1 MSDRRLKFEQLVLPH
16 LDAAYNLARWL
27 TRNDHDAHDVVQE
40 AALRAFRFLDGLRGE
55 AKPWLLTLVRN
66 SCMTWLKANRP
77 AELQAIDS
85 HAAELVLVDEDTP
98 ETISLREVDRRMLN
112 EALAALPAYFRE
124 ALVLRELDEMS
135 YKDIARI
142 TGVPAGTV
150 MSRLARA
157 RRLLATSLR
166 AIRKASTQR
175 VHG

>member
-1 MSDRRLKFEQLVLPH
+1 MKFEQLVLPH
-16 LDAAYNLARWL
+16 LDAAHNLARWL
-27 TRNDHDAHDVVQE
+27 TRNDHDARDVVQE

-77 AELQAIDS
+77 AELQGIDS
-85 HAAELVLVDEDTP
+85 HAAEIAVIDENTP
-98 ETISLREVDRRMLN
+98 ETIALREVDRRMLN

-124 ALVLRELDEMS
+124 TLVLREIEEMS

-157 RRLLATSLR
+157 RRLLATSLG
-166 AIRKASTQR
+166 AIRKASTQK